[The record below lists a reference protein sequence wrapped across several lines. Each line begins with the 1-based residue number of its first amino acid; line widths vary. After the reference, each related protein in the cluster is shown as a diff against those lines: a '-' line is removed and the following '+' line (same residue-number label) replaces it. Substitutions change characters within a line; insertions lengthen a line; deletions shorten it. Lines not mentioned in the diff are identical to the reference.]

1 MALQPDSFRSSQAN
15 ATDKPP
21 PKHTHAMKTA
31 GPLSGLGLAD
41 HFVTS
46 SKLGRYLTFQGNGR
60 FLISDDF
67 SSSKI
72 RIPKDAQAI
81 AAICSRDDLV
91 ARAAIMPLAHRA
103 ATMDDARRGAYEE
116 LFELIERQ
124 TLSANVREGAAAV
137 LQSGFREAR
146 IRELEAVLTD
156 DLNPARKRYRAFLD
170 TVRRLIEQRV
180 SAGAFIDDFLD
191 FTKTVAGRLDFGIY
205 SFCLDRILATPMIPL
220 QVKKL
225 VTIELLNF
233 PPLVRRELLS
243 NALANPGVD
252 GQVKAFMRHAVA
264 MHLTKG
270 QAVEID
276 LLEAVKERRITE
288 REIEQRLT
296 HTQTAAAFSAQAGR
310 A

>member
-1 MALQPDSFRSSQAN
+1 MALNPGSFRAPD
-15 ATDKPP
+15 APV
-21 PKHTHAMKTA
+21 AAIKTA
-31 GPLSGLGLAD
+31 GPIPGLAMAD
-41 HFVTS
+41 HFVLS
-46 SKLGRYLTFQGNGR
+46 AKLGRYLTFQGNGR

-67 SSSKI
+67 HSSKF

-103 ATMDDARRGAYEE
+103 ASMDDARRGAYEE

-124 TLSANVREGAAAV
+124 TLSANVRAGAAAV
-137 LQSGFREAR
+137 LQSGFREVR
-146 IRELEAVLTD
+146 IRELEALLTD
-156 DLNPARKRYRAFLD
+156 DLNPARKRYREFLQS
-170 TVRRLIEQRV
+170 VRQLIEQRV
-180 SAGAFIDDFLD
+180 ASTTFIEDFLD
-191 FTKTVAGRLDFGIY
+191 FTQSVAGRLDFGIY
-205 SFCLDRILATPMIPL
+205 SFCLDRIFATPMIPL

-225 VTIELLNF
+225 VTIELLGF

-252 GQVKAFMRHAVA
+252 SQVKAFMRHAVA
-264 MHLTKG
+264 MHLAKE

-276 LLEAVKERRITE
+276 LLEAVKERRVTE
-288 REIEQRLT
+288 TEIAQRFS
-296 HTQTAAAFSAQAGR
+296 QSKSASAFSPQAGR